1 MAKGYI
7 LKLKYNKKIE
17 GRYRHFDVFLDD
29 KLLTK
34 DADIQPI
41 CTDDGR
47 LLKIDILRDG
57 TIQIAWFSDHFVTE
71 FSKHNLTNNITM
83 RTVLGQIKEC
93 K

>member
-17 GRYRHFDVFLDD
+17 GQYRHFDVFLDD
-29 KLLTK
+29 ELVTK

-41 CTDDGR
+41 LTDDGR

-57 TIQIAWFSDHFVTE
+57 TIQIGWFVDHFITE
-71 FSKHNLTNNITM
+71 CSKDNLTNNITM
-83 RTVLGQIKEC
+83 QTVLGQIKRNE
-93 K
+93 